1 MNRRRLLPAL
11 LLFCAQAARQAQ
23 SQRVRP
29 AAVAD
34 AFYPADAKE
43 LVRMIDGFLAAAK
56 PPEVKEVVALVAPH
70 AGYLYSGGVAAHAY
84 ALLKGRKVERVVV
97 ISPSHVE
104 AFPFSAVYDGVA
116 LANLCRE
123 NEIKRAKGGSTQR
136 EKGERP
142 LISCSESRLYG
153 NKALVLWRERETLMA
168 DARSRISV
176 VLDAWQ
182 PRDAKEMQAALD
194 VALGELT
201 QTARE
206 VIAARERELAR
217 AESEADEIG
226 REGAALIREVKDE
239 IDRELLTEAW
249 TEGDEKQMQEVLSRQ
264 PLEWLKK
271 WASLTERAQKYA

>member
-1 MNRRRLLPAL
+1 MPMSNKYRRTEAPAPQTPQFQREDDLQLLRDNPQSSKPRPSVRAPRNLAELESQIAIRKMIDNAVETLYKRRGGERIDAL
-11 LLFCAQAARQAQ
+11 LRLF
-23 SQRVRP
+23 
-29 AAVAD
+29 D
-34 AFYPADAKE
+34 
-43 LVRMIDGFLAAAK
+43 
-56 PPEVKEVVALVAPH
+56 
-70 AGYLYSGGVAAHAY
+70 
-84 ALLKGRKVERVVV
+84 
-97 ISPSHVE
+97 
-104 AFPFSAVYDGVA
+104 DGVA

-176 VLDAWQ
+176 VLEAWQ

-206 VIAARERELAR
+206 VIAARERELAK